1 MEKAIY
7 LLLTPA
13 YASIGDQAIAW
24 AEERW
29 LAAQYP
35 DHILC
40 VLDEEQT
47 LRCLPGILAESPPD
61 TLFFL
66 QGGGNLGTLYPAVE
80 ARRRAISEC
89 WGRVPQCFSPRVSGL
104 KVKRLPGS
112 RQKPILVPI

>member
-61 TLFFL
+61 TLFFFTGGREPGHPVP
-66 QGGGNLGTLYPAVE
+66 GGGGAPPAGHPSVGG
-80 ARRRAISEC
+80 ASRSAFPPEC
-89 WGRVPQCFSPRVSGL
+89 
-104 KVKRLPGS
+104 
-112 RQKPILVPI
+112 LV